1 MPLWTTTLEKNTN
14 SSNDLWMSL
23 CQVQGTDDILI
34 INTKQLINVLF
45 GSVIKPLLATW
56 GGSLGN
62 SHVEDNKRN
71 DQSRIEK
78 VVKRYSRV
86 GLLE

>member
-45 GSVIKPLLATW
+45 GSVIKPLLATQV
-56 GGSLGN
+56 GSLG
-62 SHVEDNKRN
+62 K
-71 DQSRIEK
+71 
-78 VVKRYSRV
+78 
-86 GLLE
+86 L